1 MARIRRTSKTNGG
14 TRRTTTI
21 SSKGRLTQSTSQ
33 RTGTGRITH
42 TVDNEGRS
50 YTTRTTRFADGS
62 WERERL
68 GTKTPVQSGRENTRA
83 GGGGTQY
90 RPSRRRADAPDDTA
104 LAVLGMLGIGFAVV
118 FVLLLVLGA

>member
-1 MARIRRTSKTNGG
+1 MTRIRRTSHTNGG
-14 TRRTTTI
+14 TRHTTTLT
-21 SSKGRLTQSTSQ
+21 STGRLTQSTSQ

-68 GTKTPVQSGRENTRA
+68 GAKTPVQNGRRNTRGLQGVSRDWTA
-83 GGGGTQY
+83 PERTGG
-90 RPSRRRADAPDDTA
+90 PSDTA
-104 LAVLGMLGIGFAVV
+104 LQVLGWIGIV
-118 FVLLLVLGA
+118 FVVLWVLGLLLGA

>member
-21 SSKGRLTQSTSQ
+21 SSTGRVTQSTSQ

-42 TVDNEGRS
+42 TVDNAGRS

-68 GTKTPVQSGRENTRA
+68 GAKTPVQNGRRNTRDLQGVSGDWTA
-83 GGGGTQY
+83 
-90 RPSRRRADAPDDTA
+90 PERRSQPDDTA
-104 LAVLGMLGIGFAVV
+104 VAVLGAVGILFAVV
-118 FVLLLVLGA
+118 SVLLLMFGA